1 MPWWLIMII
10 VIVVALAIMFVLYRV
25 GDKLQKKQSAQ
36 REQMVEAAQPMN
48 MLIID
53 QENAANERRRTSK
66 NGDGTD
72 TKALPESKA
81 SNRKGQGWSTDYEHD
96 L

>member
-48 MLIID
+48 VD
-53 QENAANERRRTSK
+53 HRQENAANERRRTSK

>member
-10 VIVVALAIMFVLYRV
+10 VIVVALADEYVDHR
-25 GDKLQKKQSAQ
+25 
-36 REQMVEAAQPMN
+36 
-48 MLIID
+48 
-53 QENAANERRRTSK
+53 QENAANERRRTSE